1 MWPNSPKREMA
12 KTLSWVGLAAF
23 AALMS
28 VLLAPGSARADGAM
42 TAKRISQLY
51 HAYYGFGVADYCGL
65 ITWEVNDGYE
75 RQIRYLLLTADIDK
89 ETERWIRISG
99 SVEADYQ
106 FDNHGLGGFRGWC
119 ARDGRRAQGEFLAFR
134 AQQLGSLRN

>member
-1 MWPNSPKREMA
+1 MP
-12 KTLSWVGLAAF
+12 T
-23 AALMS
+23 
-28 VLLAPGSARADGAM
+28 LLAPGSANADGAM
-42 TAKRISQLY
+42 TARRITQLY
-51 HAYYGFGVADYCGL
+51 HAYYAFGVADYCGL

-75 RQIRYLLLTADIDK
+75 RRIRYLLLTADIDK

-119 ARDGRRAQGEFLAFR
+119 ARDGQQAVREFLAFR
-134 AQQLGSLRN
+134 AEQLANSAN

>member
-1 MWPNSPKREMA
+1 MWLSRLRQEMTRA
-12 KTLSWVGLAAF
+12 RIRVGAAVLAVSMPA
-23 AALMS
+23 
-28 VLLAPGSARADGAM
+28 LLAQGSASADGAM
-42 TAKRISQLY
+42 TARRITQLY
-51 HAYYGFGVADYCGL
+51 HAYYAFGVADYCGL

-75 RQIRYLLLTADIDK
+75 RRIRYLLLTADIDK

-119 ARDGRRAQGEFLAFR
+119 ARDGQQAVREFLAFR
-134 AQQLGSLRN
+134 AGQLANSAD

>member
-1 MWPNSPKREMA
+1 MWLSRLRQEM
-12 KTLSWVGLAAF
+12 TRTRIWVGATVLAVS
-23 AALMS
+23 MPT
-28 VLLAPGSARADGAM
+28 LLAPGSASADGAM
-42 TAKRISQLY
+42 TAKRITQLY
-51 HAYYGFGVADYCGL
+51 HAYYAFGVADYCGL

-75 RQIRYLLLTADIDK
+75 RRIRYLLLTADIDK

-119 ARDGRRAQGEFLAFR
+119 ARDGQQAVREFLAFR
-134 AQQLGSLRN
+134 AEQLANSAD

>member
-1 MWPNSPKREMA
+1 MRLN
-12 KTLSWVGLAAF
+12 GLGRRIEKGRSCAGPAACL
-23 AALMS
+23 ALLTA
-28 VLLAPGSARADGAM
+28 LLASNGAGADGAT
-42 TAKRISQLY
+42 TAKRITQLY
-51 HAYYGFGVADYCGL
+51 HAYYAFGVADYCGF

-75 RQIRYLLLTADIDK
+75 RQIHYLLLTADIDK

-119 ARDGRRAQGEFLAFR
+119 ARDGRQAVREFLAFR
-134 AQQLGSLRN
+134 AQQLANARD

>member
-1 MWPNSPKREMA
+1 MLLSRLRQEMTRA
-12 KTLSWVGLAAF
+12 RIWVGAAVLAVSMPA
-23 AALMS
+23 
-28 VLLAPGSARADGAM
+28 LLAQGYANADGAM
-42 TAKRISQLY
+42 TARRITQLY
-51 HAYYGFGVADYCGL
+51 HAYYAFGVADYCGL

-75 RQIRYLLLTADIDK
+75 RRIRYLLLTADIDK

-119 ARDGRRAQGEFLAFR
+119 ARDGQQAVREFLAFR
-134 AQQLGSLRN
+134 AGQLANSAD

>member
-1 MWPNSPKREMA
+1 MRLMA
-12 KTLSWVGLAAF
+12 IWRKGGLLRSVAI
-23 AALMS
+23 ALFIVVS
-28 VLLAPGSARADGAM
+28 LAPGAARANGAM

-51 HAYYGFGVADYCGL
+51 HAYYSFGVADYCGL
-65 ITWEVNDGYE
+65 ITWEVSDGYM

-89 ETERWIRISG
+89 ETERWLRISG

-119 ARDGRRAQGEFLAFR
+119 ARDGRQAMVEFLSFR
-134 AQQLGSLRN
+134 AQQTGTVRN

>member
-1 MWPNSPKREMA
+1 MWLSSLRQEMA
-12 KTLSWVGLAAF
+12 RTRSWVGATVLVVS
-23 AALMS
+23 MPT
-28 VLLAPGSARADGAM
+28 LLAPGSANADGAM
-42 TAKRISQLY
+42 TARRITQLY
-51 HAYYGFGVADYCGL
+51 HAYYAFGVADYCGL

-75 RQIRYLLLTADIDK
+75 RRIRYLLLTADIDK

-119 ARDGRRAQGEFLAFR
+119 ARDGQQAVREFLAFR
-134 AQQLGSLRN
+134 AEQLANSAN

>member
-1 MWPNSPKREMA
+1 MWLHRLRREMTKA
-12 KTLSWVGLAAF
+12 RSWAGAA
-23 AALMS
+23 
-28 VLLAPGSARADGAM
+28 VLGISISAFLVPGSANADGAM
-42 TAKRISQLY
+42 TARRISQLY

-75 RQIRYLLLTADIDK
+75 RRIRYLLLTADIDK

-119 ARDGRRAQGEFLAFR
+119 ARDGRRAQAEFLSFR